1 MSVDFNIK
9 PVGAVVAAP
18 VLVPVPAAAKTAVET
33 QLPPSNA
40 VVAPSAAAIAQNDAQ
55 AVNGRRSDQIIIDR
69 EAAEVV
75 YRTVDTLTR
84 VVVSQFPDDAILR
97 ARAYGRA
104 LDIARQEQS
113 QKATTTNRVI

>member
-18 VLVPVPAAAKTAVET
+18 VLAPVPAAAKTAVET

-40 VVAPSAAAIAQNDAQ
+40 VVAPSAAAVAQNDAQ
-55 AVNGRRSDQIIIDR
+55 VANGRRSNQIIIDR
-69 EAAEVV
+69 DAAEVV

-84 VVVSQFPDDAILR
+84 VVVRQFPEEAILR

-104 LDIARQEQS
+104 LDIARQEQA
-113 QKATTTNRVI
+113 QKIATTDRVI

>member
-1 MSVDFNIK
+1 MSVDFSIK

-18 VLVPVPAAAKTAVET
+18 APVPVPPAAHTAVAT

-40 VVAPSAAAIAQNDAQ
+40 VVAASVPAAAQNDAQ
-55 AVNGRRSDQIIIDR
+55 SAIVRRSDQIVIDR
-69 EAAEVV
+69 DAAEVV
-75 YRTVDTLTR
+75 YRTVDSFTH
-84 VVVSQFPDDAILR
+84 VVVSQFPDEAILR

-113 QKATTTNRVI
+113 QKGTTDRTI